1 MAWNTS
7 KKWHS
12 YIMIQAWNYQRERER
27 SILGT
32 NAFLM
37 TPNINVRVNLSQEIL
52 WAYAWKHAIQVLWDI
67 IKDCHCHHNYWS
79 NIRIMTE
86 HSSSE
91 SQVIWHQQ
99 FLFQFQE
106 KLHTTENMW
115 EQPGLTFGQA
125 SYLWV
130 HVDVFCPG
138 FTAWRKRFSFSLSFF
153 FESLSKVF
161 WKHYYR
167 EVKGCN

>member
-1 MAWNTS
+1 
-7 KKWHS
+7 
-12 YIMIQAWNYQRERER
+12 
-27 SILGT
+27 
-32 NAFLM
+32 M

-138 FTAWRKRFSFSLSFF
+138 FTAWRKRFSFSLSLFF
-153 FESLSKVF
+153 WVSIKSFLKALLQRSERLQLSELLLAKLLMAT
-161 WKHYYR
+161 KMM
-167 EVKGCN
+167 